1 MINVWLSFNLDSM
14 LLIQHK
20 TGFTINFFFVCF
32 ELNIFLKIFLNVQV
46 QVLFSVPCHWKTSA
60 LNCWTLCLFLPLR
73 PLYLSAWSWSGN
85 KEFFLYVSKNTHFFW
100 ENLTAVVESVFFIS
114 PRLLVF
120 WLQSQCRLFAFSL
133 LSYKPSFTLT
143 AFQVLLT
150 NSINWACVQ
159 DEVWQQWSVL
169 FTSTK
174 AWIHYSKAVMTQRC
188 HFPSISPRQC
198 CIVFVNY
205 EFQPQSA
212 HSPLK

>member
-1 MINVWLSFNLDSM
+1 MYRYRFCSLYPVTERPQLWIVGLFVFSCPSVLCIC
-14 LLIQHK
+14 LLEVEVE
-20 TGFTINFFFVCF
+20 TR
-32 ELNIFLKIFLNVQV
+32 
-46 QVLFSVPCHWKTSA
+46 S
-60 LNCWTLCLFLPLR
+60 
-73 PLYLSAWSWSGN
+73 
-85 KEFFLYVSKNTHFFW
+85 FFLYVSKNTQFFW
-100 ENLTAVVESVFFIS
+100 ENLTAVVGSVFFIS

-143 AFQVLLT
+143 ALQVLLT

-212 HSPLK
+212 HSPLE

>member
-1 MINVWLSFNLDSM
+1 MYRYRFCSLYPVTERPQLWIVGLFVFSCPSVLCIC
-14 LLIQHK
+14 LLEVEVE
-20 TGFTINFFFVCF
+20 TR
-32 ELNIFLKIFLNVQV
+32 
-46 QVLFSVPCHWKTSA
+46 S
-60 LNCWTLCLFLPLR
+60 
-73 PLYLSAWSWSGN
+73 
-85 KEFFLYVSKNTHFFW
+85 FFLYVSKNTQFFW
-100 ENLTAVVESVFFIS
+100 ENLTAVVGSVFFIS

-143 AFQVLLT
+143 ALQVLLT

-174 AWIHYSKAVMTQRC
+174 AWIHYSKAVTTQRC

-212 HSPLK
+212 HSPLE